1 MALKDILSSTFGKSP
16 ESDIR
21 YEVEATEFGLRFHSV
36 HHAACKSGDGPGLL
50 QWQFIFLRG
59 LCEAGEA
66 EEWKDGFFLEGDT
79 ATKLSPED
87 REILNLPPAWPGRF
101 ELDIKGHTF
110 TQGGKSSL
118 SRLTPSFSI
127 ALILIRP
134 NQRKVKH
141 YRFEGPYLILG
152 EGEFYLPDETQILA
166 FRAVGHHSALPP
178 EKKTEGANLLAVHAL
193 QQAQTAGLPIEL
205 RHFEEQ
211 KIEQPERIKVTTIEN
226 PDGSLRLIP
235 DFWNPLTP
243 EQIERCLGQLESD
256 GAISLRVADRIVLF
270 DEQRLKAVKEILSN
284 RGIPAKERD
293 QFLQTPGAFLDASL
307 LDLDNG
313 LSIRVHGA
321 EVFQKAYFG
330 ETDGQSQSW
339 FGDSETE
346 PDVITLSAVSNFLN
360 DRSELINLKSIVEK
374 AVRSG
379 ATSVLHKGKTILLP
393 NSPDEIKTILEE
405 LDRTVSD
412 KDDDD
417 NPNKDSRKQNGHRET
432 TESNI
437 TLKLELNDDQL
448 AQGLLTLSPQGLP
461 IYTGAICADGCRL
474 TPFPYQEYGIRW
486 ILGLAGAALQ
496 LPEKNR
502 FGGALLADDMGLGKT
517 FMALSALQVF
527 LHMMAKHGKP
537 KPILVVA
544 PVALLENWQ
553 DEVKKVFE
561 SNPFGSIVILQS
573 DQDLSRFKQVGAGR
587 ETKFTLEA
595 DTPPESA
602 IRYSLKVG
610 KDFGN
615 ARLDMPDRLVLTNYD
630 TLRDY
635 QFSLCTVDWG
645 MVIFDEAQDI
655 KNPNAMK
662 ARAAKGL
669 KADFRLAVTGT
680 PVENN
685 LKDFWSIFDTVS
697 PGLLGA
703 YKDFQQTYITPIKK
717 AEPNTEPKVRQE
729 VGERLRRDV
738 GELMLRRTK
747 EDQLDSL
754 PQKIIHNGGDES
766 SKYGT
771 VMSDLQLQRYNAV
784 VASVASARASGDS
797 QKVQQA
803 ILPGLKSLQNVSLH
817 PALLDGGAPSIP
829 SDAASARAAMYESG
843 KLRILLD
850 ILEEIQARN
859 EKVIIFAVNK
869 KLQLFLSIA
878 LGRIYGL
885 SIEIVNGDTKSVTS
899 RSGRGKESRKQIL
912 VRFQETSG
920 FGVVIMSPLAA
931 GVGLT
936 VVGANNVIHLERH
949 WNPAKEAQ
957 ATDRVYRIGQQRDV
971 HVYIPILEHPTLKS
985 FDKNLQELLG
995 RKVDLKDAVVTPREF
1010 APDDF
1015 DGESIFG
1022 VTPTGSER
1030 VTADWLPNI
1039 SWKNLEALAAELAAK
1054 ELKGSA
1060 LLTPNNDFGADVV
1073 FFSENINALIQ
1084 CKSTNSSLEDAK
1096 FVLEPYNA
1104 KPEYE
1109 RRLNKKFST
1118 LILCTNSEKVCRRVL
1133 QKAQTVGVKIWSRK
1147 ELSNLLEK
1155 HIITYE
1161 HIKRRIV
1168 ADRVAL

>member
-1 MALKDILSSTFGKSP
+1 MALKNVLSSVFGKKP
-16 ESDIR
+16 ENEIR
-21 YEVEATEFGLRFHSV
+21 YEIEATEFGLRFHSL

-50 QWQFIFLRG
+50 QWQFIFLRA

-79 ATKLSPED
+79 ATKISPED
-87 REILNLPPAWPGRF
+87 RDVLNLPSAWPGRF

-110 TQGGKSSL
+110 SQGGKGST
-118 SRLTPSFSI
+118 SRLAPSFSI
-127 ALILIRP
+127 AIILIRP

-141 YRFEGPYLILG
+141 HRLEGPYLILG
-152 EGEFYLPDETQILA
+152 EGELYLPDETQILA
-166 FRAVGHHSALPP
+166 LRAVEQHCALPP

-193 QQAQTAGLPIEL
+193 QQAQAASLAIEL
-205 RHFEEQ
+205 RHFSDQ
-211 KIEQPERIKVTTIEN
+211 TIELPNSIKVSTIEN

-235 DFWNPLTP
+235 DFGNPLTP
-243 EQIERCLGQLESD
+243 EQIERCLGQLED
-256 GAISLRVADRIVLF
+256 DDAVALRVGDRIIVF
-270 DEQRLKAVKEILSN
+270 DDKRLKGVKEILSN

-293 QFLQTPGAFLDASL
+293 QFLLTPGAFLDASL

-339 FGDSETE
+339 FGDSESE
-346 PDVITLSAVSNFLN
+346 PDVITLSAVSSLLD
-360 DRSELINLKSIVEK
+360 DRSELIDLKSNVEK
-374 AVRSG
+374 AVRNG
-379 ATSVLHKGKTILLP
+379 ATSVRHKGKTILLP
-393 NSPDEIKTILEE
+393 KSADELKTIWEE

-412 KDDDD
+412 KDYDDKQ
-417 NPNKDSRKQNGHRET
+417 NKGSRKQNEQGGT

-461 IYTGAICADGCRL
+461 VYSGAICADGCRL
-474 TPFPYQEYGIRW
+474 TPYPYQEFGIRW
-486 ILGLAGAALQ
+486 ILGLAGAALG

-527 LHMMAKHGKP
+527 LRMMANHGKP

-544 PVALLENWQ
+544 PVVLLENWQ

-561 SNPFGSIVILQS
+561 SNPFENIVILQS

-587 ETKFTLEA
+587 ETKFTLET
-595 DTPPESA
+595 DIPPESA

-610 KDFGN
+610 KEFGN

-662 ARAAKGL
+662 SRAAKGL

-697 PGLLGA
+697 PGLLGT
-703 YKDFQQTYITPIKK
+703 YKNFQQTYITPINK
-717 AEPNTEPKVRQE
+717 AEPRTAPKVRLEIGQL
-729 VGERLRRDV
+729 LRRDV

-754 PQKIIHNGGDES
+754 PQKIIHNGGDDS
-766 SKYGT
+766 SKYNT
-771 VMSDLQLQRYNAV
+771 VMSDLQLLRYNAV

-797 QKVQQA
+797 QKTQQA
-803 ILPGLKSLQNVSLH
+803 VLPGLRRLRDVSLH
-817 PALLDGGAPSIP
+817 PALLDGGVPSIP
-829 SDAASARAAMYESG
+829 QDACSARSTMYESG

-850 ILEEIQARN
+850 ILEEIQERS

-869 KLQLFLSIA
+869 KLQLFLSVA
-878 LGRIYGL
+878 LCRIYGL
-885 SIEIVNGDTKSVTS
+885 NIEIVNGDTKSVTS
-899 RSGRGKESRKQIL
+899 RSGKGKDSRKQIL
-912 VRFQETSG
+912 ERFQEADG
-920 FGVVIMSPLAA
+920 FGIVVMSPLAA

-957 ATDRVYRIGQQRDV
+957 ATDRVYRIGQQLDV
-971 HVYIPILEHPTLKS
+971 HVYIPIVEHPTLKS
-985 FDKNLQELLG
+985 FDRNLQELLG
-995 RKVDLKDAVVTPREF
+995 RKIDLKDAVVTPGEF
-1010 APDDF
+1010 APEDF
-1015 DGESIFG
+1015 DDEGMFG
-1022 VTPTGSER
+1022 FAPIESER
-1030 VTADWLPNI
+1030 VSADWLPNI
-1039 SWKNLEALAAELAAK
+1039 SWKNLEALTAVLASK
-1054 ELKGSA
+1054 ELGGSA
-1060 LLTPNNDFGADVV
+1060 LLTPEKDFGADVV
-1073 FFSENINALIQ
+1073 VFNGDDNALIQ
-1084 CKSTNSSLEDAK
+1084 CKSTYGALENAK
-1096 FVLEPYNA
+1096 FVLEPYDA

-1109 RRLNKKFST
+1109 LRLSKKFSI
-1118 LILCTNSEKVCRRVL
+1118 LILCTNAEIVRHSVL
-1133 QKAQTVGVKIWSRK
+1133 KKAQTVGVEVWSRK
-1147 ELSNLLEK
+1147 ELAKLLEK
-1155 HIITYE
+1155 HIVLYE
-1161 HIKRRIV
+1161 QLERCLV
-1168 ADRVAL
+1168 AERVEL